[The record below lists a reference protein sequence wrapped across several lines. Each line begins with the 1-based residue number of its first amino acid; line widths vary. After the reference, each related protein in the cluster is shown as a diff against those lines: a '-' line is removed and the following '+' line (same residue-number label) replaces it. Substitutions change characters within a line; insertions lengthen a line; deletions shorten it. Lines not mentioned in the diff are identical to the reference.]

1 MSKTEIPPEYQ
12 DCVLSPALESI
23 FESNPDW
30 QSLLMIGPAGT
41 GKTTQMFALADKL
54 HGTGKYNKEVSDWV
68 MIISECMDISRHW
81 KNYEALSEWIEWH
94 GILCVDDIGYA
105 KPTEWCRDAVYAIA
119 TERRKHGL
127 QTIWSTNLNL
137 EQLAEAYSPAIA
149 SRLQGGEVLD
159 TAGEDKRQ
167 KFINSP
173 TSVQK
178 RREAREEQE
187 AKEEARLQAKA
198 DAKQEEIDKEYYRRL
213 AYVNCSE
220 FFFELADKFIESKGW
235 TDMSE
240 EDIGFIDWRMKKALL
255 NAKLRNTRTAL
266 LEGKVS
272 MTDHSSVMYGIDLQK
287 YVRDLKI
294 HLKGVE
300 IKWPE
305 PLAKYEGVGA

>member
-41 GKTTQMFALADKL
+41 GKTTQMFALADMKSGVTMHSDEL
-54 HGTGKYNKEVSDWV
+54 KDWV
-68 MIISECMDISRHW
+68 KIISECMDISRHW

-178 RREAREEQE
+178 RREAREAREAEAE
-187 AKEEARLQAKA
+187 AKLQAEA
-198 DAKQEEIDKEYYRRL
+198 EAEQARIDEQTDRRMN
-213 AYVNCSE
+213 YVNNSE
-220 FFFELADKFIESKGW
+220 YFFSLADKIIELNG
-235 TDMSE
+235 
-240 EDIGFIDWRMKKALL
+240 L
-255 NAKLRNTRTAL
+255 NADGLDMLDSMKRDSLLCAELRKERQALVDEKVDMADLRSVNAGYQLHSLIGLLRIEVKKL
-266 LEGKVS
+266 GK
-272 MTDHSSVMYGIDLQK
+272 
-287 YVRDLKI
+287 
-294 HLKGVE
+294 E

-305 PLAKYEGVGA
+305 EVKQYEGDES